1 MYLEVKNKEKENI
14 LIKMELIIKDN
25 GLKIQRKVKDLY
37 FTAEI
42 FKEKNMKGFGL
53 KIREAV
59 RENIFIKMVIFMR
72 VNGRVI
78 ILILD
83 D

>member
-1 MYLEVKNKEKENI
+1 MVKNKEKENI
-14 LIKMELIIKDN
+14 LTKMELIIKDN
-25 GLKIQRKVKDLY
+25 GLKIQRKVKELY

-53 KIREAV
+53 KIREAA

-78 ILILD
+78 FLILD

>member
-1 MYLEVKNKEKENI
+1 MVKNKEKENI

-25 GLKIQRKVKDLY
+25 GLKIQRKVKELY

-78 ILILD
+78 FLILD

>member
-1 MYLEVKNKEKENI
+1 MVKNKEKENI